1 MNTDFDMAALASYL
15 DANLPDFTGLKRAQ
29 KFPGGQSNPTY
40 KLEARSGSYVLR
52 RKPSGAL
59 LKSAHAIDREFRVL
73 RALQSTDV
81 PVAAAYHYCDD
92 DGIIGAAFYVMQHID
107 GVVHWDPL
115 IPEADNALRAEIYDS
130 MNRVLAAIHSV
141 DFRAAGLLDYGKPD
155 DYFERQIGRWI
166 SQYRASETE
175 TITEMDALIDWLN
188 ANIVPQDGRFSLIH
202 GDYRLDNLIFT
213 HGAARPLAVLDW
225 ELSTIGHPFADL
237 AYQCMQWRLPND
249 TLSRGLGGVDR
260 ARFGIPTEEDYV
272 GAYCARTGVDHIENW
287 AFYLAF
293 SFFRLAAILQ
303 GVRKRALDGNASSHR
318 AHEVGRLTQPL
329 ARQAI
334 EMLEEQGR

>member
-1 MNTDFDMAALASYL
+1 MNADFDMTALASYL
-15 DANLPDFTGLKRAQ
+15 EANLPDFTGLKRAQ

-81 PVAAAYHYCDD
+81 PAAIAYHYCDD
-92 DGIIGAAFYVMQHID
+92 DSIIGAAFYVMQHVD
-107 GVVHWDPL
+107 GVVYWDPL

-141 DFRAAGLLDYGKPD
+141 DLRAAGLLDYGKPD
-155 DYFERQIGRWI
+155 DYFERQIDRWI

-188 ANIVPQDGRFSLIH
+188 ANIVPQDGRSSLIH

-213 HGAARPLAVLDW
+213 RGAGQPLAVLDW

-249 TLSRGLGGVDR
+249 TLSRGLDGVDR
-260 ARFGIPTEEDYV
+260 ARFGIPTESDYV
-272 GAYCARTGVDHIENW
+272 SAYCARTGVDHIENW

-293 SFFRLAAILQ
+293 SFFRLAAIVQ
-303 GVRKRALDGNASSHR
+303 GVRKRALDGNASCHR
-318 AHEVGRLTQPL
+318 AHDIGRLTRPL
-329 ARQAI
+329 AQQAI
-334 EMLEEQGR
+334 EMLEEQGA

>member
-1 MNTDFDMAALASYL
+1 MNIDFNMAALASYL
-15 DANLPDFTGLKRAQ
+15 EANLPDFRGLKRAQ

-40 KLEARSGSYVLR
+40 KLEAQSGSYVLR

-81 PVAAAYHYCDD
+81 PVAIAYHYCDD
-92 DGIIGAAFYVMQHID
+92 DSIIGAAFYVMQHID

-115 IPEADNALRAEIYDS
+115 ISEADNALRAQIYDS
-130 MNRVLAAIHSV
+130 MNHVLAAIHSV
-141 DFRAAGLLDYGKPD
+141 DLRAAGLLDYGKPD

-175 TITEMDALIDWLN
+175 TIAEMDALIDWLN
-188 ANIVPQDGRFSLIH
+188 ANIVPQDGRSSLIH

-249 TLSRGLGGVDR
+249 TLSRGLDGVDR
-260 ARFGIPTEEDYV
+260 SRFGIPTEQDYV
-272 GAYCARTGVDHIENW
+272 SAYCTRTGVDHIENW

-293 SFFRLAAILQ
+293 SFFRLAAIVQ
-303 GVRKRALDGNASSHR
+303 GVRKRALDGNASSLR
-318 AHEVGRLTQPL
+318 AHEIGRLTRPL

-334 EMLEEQGR
+334 EMLEVQGA